1 MTTTVKSI
9 DTSKPL
15 RMQFKGNIDKTTE
28 DLIVLARKRGQAIE
42 LWDARNNRQQ
52 VILTVTAQGDV
63 ADVMVPPLK
72 VPMMELIAQH
82 ALDHGPKAMARAMQ
96 FARQYDYEE
105 RRTVHGG

>member
-1 MTTTVKSI
+1 MTVKPI

-15 RMQFKGNIDKTTE
+15 RMQFAGDIDKTTE
-28 DLIVLARKRGQAIE
+28 HLIMLARKRNQPIE

-72 VPMMELIAQH
+72 VPMMEIIAQH
-82 ALDHGPKAMARAMQ
+82 ALDHGAKAMARAMH
-96 FARQYDYEE
+96 FARMYDYN
-105 RRTVHGG
+105 

>member
-1 MTTTVKSI
+1 MTTATPPI

-15 RMQFKGNIDKTTE
+15 RMQFKGDIDKTA
-28 DLIVLARKRGQAIE
+28 DQLIVLARRRGQAIE

-52 VILTVTAQGDV
+52 VILTITAQGDISEV
-63 ADVMVPPLK
+63 LTPPLK

-96 FARQYDYEE
+96 FARQYDVEAQ
-105 RRTVHGG
+105 RN